1 MKRGEIWTV
10 AGGVY
15 ASKPRPAVILQADV
29 FDQTGS
35 VTVVPFTTDPT
46 EAPLFRLEL
55 APDAVNGLRTPCRIM
70 VDKIT
75 TVPRANLGLLVGQL
89 GQEDM
94 LRLNRATVAFLGI
107 V

>member
-15 ASKPRPAVILQADV
+15 ASKPRPAVILQADM

>member
-1 MKRGEIWTV
+1 VKRGEIWTV